1 MNSASNKFWIFAW
14 VLFATV
20 PLLLAL
26 LGTFMS
32 MGKGIDSYEQCIR
45 DSQSYLPVEIVGT
58 CCVIKEKFES
68 QLQGNVMRHEDR
80 VLIPYSDYVRVLW
93 NRAHSLSAVFIFLFL
108 TPNLLFLFSLFATT
122 ARDSLRIV
130 AIRAT
135 GGVYAMTLI
144 WLLISLLTFRDS

>member
-14 VLFATV
+14 MLFATV

-26 LGTFMS
+26 LGTSMS